1 MRIVEF
7 NVLIIGRSGSG
18 KSATTKLLTCNPAI
32 RVANSLKEVT
42 TEVNYYEGT
51 AFEVAG
57 EEVRFRIMDIPGLD
71 KINNRAYIREKI
83 LEKLEKNGIA
93 LHAIIYVGSLTERD
107 TIDQNKLFS
116 FLEQLPWNTEQKKSA
131 LIPVL
136 TKYDNLVI
144 DSQE

>member
-1 MRIVEF
+1 M
-7 NVLIIGRSGSG
+7 L
-18 KSATTKLLTCNPAI
+18 
-32 RVANSLKEVT
+32 
-42 TEVNYYEGT
+42 
-51 AFEVAG
+51 
-57 EEVRFRIMDIPGLD
+57 DIPGLD